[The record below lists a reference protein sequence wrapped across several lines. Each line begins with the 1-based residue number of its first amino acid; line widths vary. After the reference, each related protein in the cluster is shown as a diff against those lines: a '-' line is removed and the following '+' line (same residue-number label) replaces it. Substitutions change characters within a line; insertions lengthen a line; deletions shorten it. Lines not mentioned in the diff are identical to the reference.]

1 MPEIPLFPLKT
12 VLLPGNKLPL
22 KIFEPRYTDMIAQC
36 LREDTLFGVVFI
48 YKGEEVA
55 DKAEIYSIGTTAV
68 VSDWQQRND
77 GLLGITALG
86 KHRFTIHKTRQQ
98 TDGLVIADVEVLE
111 EKQQQTIPEH
121 YQYMLELLRHVKH
134 DKSQVVISEEDFN
147 QTIFQLIFLLPLD
160 NILKQ
165 RLLEIPSCLD
175 RAAILHAELIRLGVI
190 QYIEPTL
197 SS

>member
-1 MPEIPLFPLKT
+1 MGVAKEYQHLWWPGIVCVDFWFGT
-12 VLLPGNKLPL
+12 NIFVL
-22 KIFEPRYTDMIAQC
+22 IFE
-36 LREDTLFGVVFI
+36 
-48 YKGEEVA
+48 
-55 DKAEIYSIGTTAV
+55 
-68 VSDWQQRND
+68 
-77 GLLGITALG
+77 
-86 KHRFTIHKTRQQ
+86 RFTIHKTRQQ

-121 YQYMLELLRHVKH
+121 YKYMLELLRHVKP
-134 DKSQVVISEEDFN
+134 DKSQVAISEEDFN

-160 NILKQ
+160 NTLKQ